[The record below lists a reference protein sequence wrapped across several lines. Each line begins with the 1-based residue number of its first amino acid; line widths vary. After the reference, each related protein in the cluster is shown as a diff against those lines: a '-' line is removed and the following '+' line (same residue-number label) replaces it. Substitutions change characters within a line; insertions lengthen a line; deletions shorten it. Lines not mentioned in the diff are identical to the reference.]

1 MMSVS
6 AHDRIAGRPS
16 RMKVLEEFIEYT
28 QSHSGVAFMRK
39 DDKAVR
45 ARESC
50 NRPSFGKPRSP
61 AAPLCAAM
69 LCGPGRGSSGGT
81 QAATFCSVRGGD
93 GHQIS
98 CSSGRL
104 NLIVAVVV
112 LVSIG
117 VQKGPK

>member
-1 MMSVS
+1 
-6 AHDRIAGRPS
+6 
-16 RMKVLEEFIEYT
+16 MKVLEEFIEYT

-61 AAPLCAAM
+61 AAPLCADYAM

-104 NLIVAVVV
+104 NFIVAVVV
-112 LVSIG
+112 LVSL
-117 VQKGPK
+117 VSKKAPK